1 MYELNFNLV
10 NLADLILATSSNKIK
25 HCKNKEESREK
36 MSESIGMMD
45 KAYFVGKAEILEWF
59 NSHL

>member
-1 MYELNFNLV
+1 LQLG
-10 NLADLILATSSNKIK
+10 LNKIGK
-25 HCKNKEESREK
+25 LKELRTQFK

-45 KAYFVGKAEILEWF
+45 KAYFVGKADILNWM

>member
-1 MYELNFNLV
+1 M
-10 NLADLILATSSNKIK
+10 ADLILAPSSYKFK
-25 HCKNKEESREK
+25 HCKTKNNCNKKVK

-45 KAYFVGKAEILEWF
+45 KAYFVGKVEILQWF